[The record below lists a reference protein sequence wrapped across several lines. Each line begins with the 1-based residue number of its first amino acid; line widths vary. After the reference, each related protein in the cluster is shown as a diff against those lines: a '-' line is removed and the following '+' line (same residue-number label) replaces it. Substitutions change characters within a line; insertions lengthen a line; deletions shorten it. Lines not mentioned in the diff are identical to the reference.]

1 MADTSAASASTAR
14 KSKRKRTLILPR
26 MLGREEAAAFC
37 GVGGVST
44 WDRYSAA
51 GMTPAPVRLGGAVL
65 WCRAE
70 LAEWCRRG
78 CPPRDQWAPV
88 WRELLARRAK

>member
-1 MADTSAASASTAR
+1 
-14 KSKRKRTLILPR
+14 
-26 MLGREEAAAFC
+26 MLGRDEAAEFC

-44 WDRYSAA
+44 WDRHTAA
-51 GMTPAPVRLGGAVL
+51 GLNPAPVRLGGAVL
-65 WCRAE
+65 WSRAE

-78 CPPRDQWAPV
+78 CPPRTEWAPI